1 MRLMLLNALSTGSV
15 WTSVSNQTGSAVLVA
30 FDEEMAT
37 ITKIQA
43 SEAAYIVIF
52 SGAAYIGVNAKVD
65 RELRQFITEIVGST
79 YTFQLKLIA
88 FNFTSKHQTFTISR
102 IFTVLERPTV
112 PAFIIE
118 VSVAPSDDCSVSAV
132 STKQQLDP
140 KENGRKNVRL
150 E

>member
-43 SEAAYIVIF
+43 AFF

-102 IFTVLERPTV
+102 RCRC
-112 PAFIIE
+112 
-118 VSVAPSDDCSVSAV
+118 PSS
-132 STKQQLDP
+132 
-140 KENGRKNVRL
+140 
-150 E
+150 

>member
-37 ITKIQA
+37 ITKIQ
-43 SEAAYIVIF
+43 AAYIVIF